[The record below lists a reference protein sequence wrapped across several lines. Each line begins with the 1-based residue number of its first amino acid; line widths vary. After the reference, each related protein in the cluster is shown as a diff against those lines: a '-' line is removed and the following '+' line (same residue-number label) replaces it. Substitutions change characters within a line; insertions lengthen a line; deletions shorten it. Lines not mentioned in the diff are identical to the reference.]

1 MTIRALQRRAVDS
14 IKRHALTLSL
24 GSPRAQAHILTEYLW
39 IEEGS
44 ETAALHRTRGPSTP
58 EWVDRMAE
66 NHLADELRHAELLRN
81 RLVELGARTD
91 REPPGLVKA
100 KLWWLARVTDPYMTA
115 FEQGPVV
122 VLLAIAA
129 QLEGTGVRMFGRHLD
144 VLDAHAANDPTATM
158 LRLILS
164 DERRHAKSC
173 SIAVDRLV
181 RDHERATLDELR
193 DRIAQIDRAFGVTI
207 SLAFWV
213 VIAANAARDRASQLT
228 HARRSDAAP
237 VRAANAN
244 AANATTR
251 ASATHST
258 AASSASAPA
267 HTPHDHVRAA
277 GGAL

>member
-1 MTIRALQRRAVDS
+1 MTIRGLQRRAVDS

-66 NHLADELRHAELLRN
+66 NHLADELRHAELLRE

-91 REPPGLVKA
+91 RQPPGLVKA
-100 KLWWLARVTDPYMTA
+100 KLWWLSRVTDRYMTA

-144 VLDAHAANDPTATM
+144 VLEAHTSDDPTATM
-158 LRLILS
+158 LRKILS

-193 DRIAQIDRAFGVTI
+193 DRIGEIDRAFGVTI

-213 VIAANAARDRASQLT
+213 VIAANAARDRASRAPR
-228 HARRSDAAP
+228 ARTTAP
-237 VRAANAN
+237 APTT
-244 AANATTR
+244 ATT
-251 ASATHST
+251 TT
-258 AASSASAPA
+258 KSS
-267 HTPHDHVRAA
+267 DHARAA

>member
-39 IEEGS
+39 IEEGA
-44 ETAALHRTRGPSTP
+44 ETAALHHTRSPSTP
-58 EWVDRMAE
+58 EWVDKMAA
-66 NHLADELRHAELLRN
+66 NHLADEDRHAELLRQ
-81 RLVELGARTD
+81 RLTELGARTD
-91 REPPGLVKA
+91 REPPGLTKA
-100 KLWWLARVTDPYMTA
+100 KLWWLSRVTDRYMTA

-144 VLDAHAANDPTATM
+144 VLEAYTPDDPTAAM
-158 LRLILS
+158 LRKILS

-193 DRIAQIDRAFGVTI
+193 ERIAEIDRAFGVTI

-213 VIAANAARDRASQLT
+213 VIAANAARDRASRVSR
-228 HARRSDAAP
+228 AR
-237 VRAANAN
+237 
-244 AANATTR
+244 T
-251 ASATHST
+251 
-258 AASSASAPA
+258 ASSVPKRTTS
-267 HTPHDHVRAA
+267 HDDVQPRAV